1 MRIDSSL
8 EHSVPPEINATW
20 HSQDHIRQ
28 PILFTRIEF
37 GFFIVRW
44 GDMAALEKGLYG
56 ET

>member
-20 HSQDHIRQ
+20 HSQDHIHQ